1 MRHMVAYIG
10 RWQWLAALLVVTAF
24 SCAEPPT
31 PTTAPTTA
39 PLTEPIA
46 APASAPTLAPPPTP
60 AVAITPATAPTPVEA
75 PTPAVIKPVPMP
87 PTPPADAP
95 ARAAELRGDAV
106 TDALLGEFDVAL
118 DKLRRAAALAP
129 NDSKTAMSVELLKT
143 YVARRHEAETQRAA
157 EYVQAVRRVKR
168 AMMAQAHLTDD
179 SDQKHLETL
188 REAVGQLAKTYEGLT
203 SPRALRE
210 AGADEAKQM
219 RADSLEAL
227 DKAQAKLGE
236 IKGLLLAG
244 GDGEYRREFVEVV
257 DALLAELS
265 RYRQAWADAN
275 FASPDDHETS
285 VRGIQRVESD
295 LAYAISDVE
304 VMVSE
309 RPWRMALVH
318 AALARKVAS
327 EADRITE
334 QPWYRQLLADSVERG
349 QALIDEAEWTMAL
362 VAYMGLEA
370 MVDGNGEYKR
380 TAKLVRRHV
389 RVLGLYGPPE
399 TAPSGADA
407 PIDEFWQ
414 DDEFWRDVVQG
425 ITEQMVRTIISRVDS
440 YYVTTIDY
448 RKLIH
453 GALTSVLVLAETPQI
468 TGTFEGLADDSKR
481 EAFGRAIHNAID
493 HFAAKPDPL
502 DYLELLLALKTV
514 LDASDATVD
523 LPIGVLGME
532 FADGFL
538 DELDDFSQPIW
549 PKEVSQF
556 NKVTKGAF
564 VGVGIQVHKDLGEP
578 MKVVTPIAGTPAFR
592 AGIQTGDLIVAV
604 NGVPTKDLPID
615 HIIQMIVGD
624 KGTTVVLRIR
634 RRGIVAPMDVE
645 LVRDTIKI
653 RSIKGWRLGPTGE
666 WDFMVDP
673 AHKIGYIRLAR
684 FTEETASDL
693 TRALKALQGQGATSV
708 ILDMRLN
715 PGGLLRAA
723 TRTTNEFVDGGKIVM
738 TRGRHVPKVE
748 YKANWRG
755 QFVRG
760 RLVVLIDEY
769 SASASEIVS
778 GALQD
783 MGRAKIIGQRSY
795 GKGSVQQV
803 LPIALPPNEAQA
815 LLRLTAAYYYVGP
828 SEHLLHRTS
837 GAAVWGVQPDVVIRM
852 TPRQIRR
859 WLEIRQQ
866 TDLLHEIAPD
876 RLEADLAEQ
885 YEADLQLITAVTLL
899 KLEYL
904 HTAPEEQA
912 AAE

>member
-1 MRHMVAYIG
+1 M
-10 RWQWLAALLVVTAF
+10 
-24 SCAEPPT
+24 
-31 PTTAPTTA
+31 
-39 PLTEPIA
+39 
-46 APASAPTLAPPPTP
+46 
-60 AVAITPATAPTPVEA
+60 
-75 PTPAVIKPVPMP
+75 
-87 PTPPADAP
+87 
-95 ARAAELRGDAV
+95 RGDAV
-106 TDALLGEFDVAL
+106 ADVLLGEFDVAL
-118 DKLRRAAALAP
+118 DKLRQAASLAP
-129 NDSKTAMSVELLKT
+129 DDSKTAMSVELLKT
-143 YVARRHEAETQRAA
+143 YVAKRHEAEAQRAA
-157 EYVQAVRRVKR
+157 EYAQAVRRVKR
-168 AMMAQAHLTDD
+168 AMAAQAHLTDD

-203 SPRALRE
+203 PPRTLRE
-210 AGADEAKQM
+210 AGPDEAKRM

-236 IKGLLLAG
+236 IKGLLGG

-257 DALLAELS
+257 DTLSAELS
-265 RYRQAWADAN
+265 RYRQAWADAS

-295 LAYAISDVE
+295 LAYAIADVE

-334 QPWYRQLLADSVERG
+334 QQWYRQLLADTVERG
-349 QALIDEAEWTMAL
+349 QTLIDKAEWTMAL
-362 VAYMGLEA
+362 VAYIGLEA
-370 MVDGNGEYKR
+370 MEEDNADYKR
-380 TAKLVRRHV
+380 MAKLVGRHV
-389 RVLGLYGPPE
+389 RVLGLYSPPDRDDPDDQPD

-407 PIDEFWQ
+407 PV
-414 DDEFWRDVVQG
+414 DEFWRDVVQG

-440 YYVTTIDY
+440 YYVTAVDY

-481 EAFGRAIHNAID
+481 VTFGRAIRDAID

-502 DYLELLLALKTV
+502 DHLELLLALKTV
-514 LDASDATVD
+514 LDASDATVE

-538 DELDDFSQPIW
+538 DELDDFSEPIW

-564 VGVGIQVHKDLGEP
+564 VGVGIQVAKDLGEP
-578 MKVVTPIAGTPAFR
+578 LKVVTPIAETPAFR
-592 AGIQTGDLIVAV
+592 AGIQTGDLIIAV
-604 NGVPTKDLPID
+604 DGVPTKDLPID
-615 HIIQMIVGD
+615 HIIEMIVGD

-653 RSIKGWRLGPTGE
+653 RSVKGWRLGPAGD
-666 WDFMVDP
+666 WDFMIDP
-673 AHKIGYIRLAR
+673 ANKIGYIRLAR

-708 ILDMRLN
+708 ILDLRLN

-803 LPIALPPNEAQA
+803 LPIALPPDEAQA

-837 GAAVWGVQPDVVIRM
+837 SATLWGVQPDVVIRM

-885 YEADLQLITAVTLL
+885 YEADLQLVTAVTLL
-899 KLEYL
+899 KIECL
-904 HTAPEEQA
+904 HAAPEEQA